1 MIFFKSLIC
10 KYLCINNLYNN
21 NFYTL
26 LGISKFKNY
35 NFEKKYPLKFISF
48 KKSKI
53 HYLENNI
60 YYDIYKDNLHY
71 VNHFYNSN
79 KVINKKKPKTK
90 YKKKP
95 KTKYKLNKNN
105 DKNNLFEEYKYYNDL
120 TAEHIFPQS
129 FIKIYPKAKFDMHN
143 IFLTNGKLNSYR
155 SNYKFVDEC
164 EFIIKKN
171 NNYYFKYNQLIVYNN
186 YTNYRNTSCQLFIP
200 IHSSR
205 GLLAR
210 SIAYMKYTY
219 EDLILENVI
228 DKNILLKW
236 NKEYPPSE
244 IEKKQ
249 NILIKEIQGNEN
261 IFITDYELVNIY
273 F

>member
-1 MIFFKSLIC
+1 MFFLKSLIC
-10 KYLCINNLYNN
+10 KCLCINNLYNN

-26 LGISKFKNY
+26 LGISKFNDY

-60 YYDIYKDNLHY
+60 YYDIYKDNLH
-71 VNHFYNSN
+71 NINNFYNVN
-79 KVINKKKPKTK
+79 RVINKKKS
-90 YKKKP
+90 
-95 KTKYKLNKNN
+95 KTKYKLNKN
-105 DKNNLFEEYKYYNDL
+105 KEKTKTNLFEEYKYYNDL

-143 IFLTNGKLNSYR
+143 IFLTNGKINSYR

-164 EFIIKKN
+164 EYLIKKK
-171 NNYYFKYNQLIVYNN
+171 NNYYFKHNELIIYNN
-186 YTNYRNTSCQLFIP
+186 SINYRNTSLKLFIP

-205 GLLAR
+205 GLISR

-236 NKEYPPSE
+236 NNLYPPSE

-261 IFITDYELVNIY
+261 IFITNYELVNI
-273 F
+273 FF